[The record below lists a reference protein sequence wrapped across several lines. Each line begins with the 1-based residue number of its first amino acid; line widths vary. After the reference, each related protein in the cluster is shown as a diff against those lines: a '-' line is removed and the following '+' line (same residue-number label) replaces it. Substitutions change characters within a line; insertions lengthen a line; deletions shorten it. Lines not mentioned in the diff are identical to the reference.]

1 MQRMT
6 TGVGGA
12 GNRWPGQS
20 WAIAL
25 ALATAL
31 AAPVA
36 RAEETIPFGQPLP
49 GQPSAPEPDPAANS
63 SDDRTNP
70 PVEVEV
76 LSAPNPPSAA
86 ESDAGWIVDE
96 GAGPAVTV
104 VPEAAQA
111 ASAQPPIAATQPAA
125 EGNFFEPVVPNPG
138 GRYAVYALGD
148 NLGLFEQVQQLSPSA
163 AFVTYRG
170 QTAVRA
176 GLFERAIDA
185 QARVRELAQRGI
197 TAEVG
202 ENSSTAASPTP
213 ANPMLG
219 SITPIAARPGQPDP
233 SALFDDFAAEPPGP
247 PATGRDAPLPMSGRR
262 LPPIGNTNRG
272 RSLPEPPP
280 AVGSEPPTLSPIAS
294 SSARVPSPP
303 TLGAA
308 APSPTDG
315 YFVVV
320 AGDRAALPQLINQLG
335 DLGVP
340 ASSLFPSSDGGLQI
354 GPFADVATARQWRS
368 RLQTARLQVELMHN
382 GWVMEDGQP

>member
-1 MQRMT
+1 
-6 TGVGGA
+6 
-12 GNRWPGQS
+12 
-20 WAIAL
+20 
-25 ALATAL
+25 
-31 AAPVA
+31 
-36 RAEETIPFGQPLP
+36 
-49 GQPSAPEPDPAANS
+49 
-63 SDDRTNP
+63 
-70 PVEVEV
+70 
-76 LSAPNPPSAA
+76 
-86 ESDAGWIVDE
+86 VDE

-104 VPEAAQA
+104 VPEAAQP
-111 ASAQPPIAATQPAA
+111 ASAQPPIAASQPDA
-125 EGNFFEPVVPNPG
+125 ENNFFEPVVPSQG

-202 ENSSTAASPTP
+202 ESSSAETP
-213 ANPMLG
+213 RMAG

-233 SALFDDFAAEPPGP
+233 SALFDDFAAEPPSP
-247 PATGRDAPLPMSGRR
+247 RATGQDAPLPMSGRR

-280 AVGSEPPTLSPIAS
+280 GSGIESSAPIAVRS
-294 SSARVPSPP
+294 PLPTGPRPIAADSAS
-303 TLGAA
+303 TE
-308 APSPTDG
+308 G

-320 AGDRAALPQLINQLG
+320 TSSQAALPQLINQLG
-335 DLGVP
+335 DLGLP
-340 ASSLFPSSDGGLQI
+340 ASSLFPSENGGLQI

-368 RLQTARLQVELMHN
+368 RLQTAQLQVELMHN

>member
-1 MQRMT
+1 
-6 TGVGGA
+6 VG
-12 GNRWPGQS
+12 
-20 WAIAL
+20 
-25 ALATAL
+25 
-31 AAPVA
+31 
-36 RAEETIPFGQPLP
+36 
-49 GQPSAPEPDPAANS
+49 
-63 SDDRTNP
+63 
-70 PVEVEV
+70 VEV
-76 LSAPNPPSAA
+76 LSVPNPPSAA
-86 ESDAGWIVDE
+86 EGDVGWIVDE

-104 VPEAAQA
+104 VSEAAQA
-111 ASAQPPIAATQPAA
+111 ATAQPPIAASQPAA
-125 EGNFFEPVVPNPG
+125 EGNFFEPVVPSQG

-148 NLGLFEQVQQLSPSA
+148 HLGLFEQVKQLSPSA

-202 ENSSTAASPTP
+202 ENVAPNPGGASGPI
-213 ANPMLG
+213 A
-219 SITPIAARPGQPDP
+219 PIAARPGEPDP
-233 SALFDDFAAEPPGP
+233 SALFDNFVINNFVTEPPDAVP
-247 PATGRDAPLPMSGRR
+247 TGQDAPLPMPGRR
-262 LPPIGNTNRG
+262 LPPIGNTSRG

-280 AVGSEPPTLSPIAS
+280 AVGSEPPTLSPVAS

-303 TLGAA
+303 TWGAA
-308 APSPTDG
+308 APSPTEG

-320 AGDRAALPQLINQLG
+320 VGDRTALPQLINQLG

>member
-6 TGVGGA
+6 TGMGGA
-12 GNRWPGQS
+12 SNRGSGRS
-20 WAIAL
+20 WVIAL
-25 ALATAL
+25 ALVTAL
-31 AAPVA
+31 AAPA
-36 RAEETIPFGQPLP
+36 AQAEDTIPFGQPLP
-49 GQPSAPEPDPAANS
+49 GRPSAPEPEPSADS
-63 SDDRTNP
+63 SGDRPTP
-70 PVEVEV
+70 PVGVEV
-76 LSAPNPPSAA
+76 LSVPNPPSAA
-86 ESDAGWIVDE
+86 EGDAGWIVDE

-111 ASAQPPIAATQPAA
+111 ASAQPPIAASQPAA
-125 EGNFFEPVVPNPG
+125 EGNFFEPVVPSQG

-202 ENSSTAASPTP
+202 ENVATNPGEASGPI
-213 ANPMLG
+213 A
-219 SITPIAARPGQPDP
+219 PIAARPGEPDP
-233 SALFDDFAAEPPGP
+233 SALFNNFVTEPPDAVP
-247 PATGRDAPLPMSGRR
+247 TGRDAPLPMSGRR

-303 TLGAA
+303 TLAA
-308 APSPTDG
+308 TAPSPTEG

>member
-6 TGVGGA
+6 GAAVGAITGWRG
-12 GNRWPGQS
+12 RP

-49 GQPSAPEPDPAANS
+49 GRPSTPEPEPAAES
-63 SDDRTNP
+63 SGDRP
-70 PVEVEV
+70 AAPVSVEV
-76 LSAPNPPSAA
+76 LSAPNPPAA
-86 ESDAGWIVDE
+86 AADDAGWIVDE

-104 VPEAAQA
+104 VPETSPT
-111 ASAQPPIAATQPAA
+111 ASAPAPIAASQPAA
-125 EGNFFEPVVPNPG
+125 ENNFFEPVVPSQG

-197 TAEVG
+197 MAEVG
-202 ENSSTAASPTP
+202 ESSSAAANP
-213 ANPMLG
+213 AATNPMLG

-233 SALFDDFAAEPPGP
+233 SALFDDFGAEPPSP
-247 PATGRDAPLPMSGRR
+247 RTMGRDAPLPMSGRR

-280 AVGSEPPTLSPIAS
+280 GTVIESPAPQPIAV
-294 SSARVPSPP
+294 RSPLP
-303 TLGAA
+303 T
-308 APSPTDG
+308 APRPIATAPASTEG

-320 AGDRAALPQLINQLG
+320 TSSQAALPQLINQLG
-335 DLGVP
+335 DLGLP
-340 ASSLFPSSDGGLQI
+340 ASSLFPSENGGLQI

-368 RLQTARLQVELMHN
+368 RLQTAQLRVELMHN